1 MSSDPKDLPLT
12 PDGLRARTA
21 AYRESL
27 SAPDTNDMFSLAY
40 QWQDKNHRHV
50 TDLCLVI
57 EEVAKTIEA
66 LEAEVAALKV
76 QVQFASETDPAMR
89 AEAAEARAAELEA
102 EVAFVKGQLAG
113 TNKNIAGWLQSRDD
127 NLRRA
132 EFAEAQLDEAL
143 SGCRETNSRA
153 EAAEARAERL
163 REALEKIR
171 TWSHDRSAKR
181 VATEALDELARK
193 ALEDQQ

>member
-66 LEAEVAALKV
+66 LQAEVAKV
-76 QVQFASETDPAMR
+76 KASAKKFFDDAGAITKNADQ
-89 AEAAEARAAELEA
+89 ELEDMA
-102 EVAFVKGQLAG
+102 DALRVTLDA
-113 TNKNIAGWLQSRDD
+113 KN
-127 NLRRA
+127 
-132 EFAEAQLDEAL
+132 
-143 SGCRETNSRA
+143 
-153 EAAEARAERL
+153 AAEARAERL
-163 REALEKIR
+163 RMVLEDAVA
-171 TWSHDRSAKR
+171 WMNGCAVSGGYPAWHAK
-181 VATEALDELARK
+181 AIK
-193 ALEDQQ
+193 ALEDKQ